1 MANPQVVGE
10 IIGDASRWNKAS
22 TDASAHASSLGGAFG
37 KVGGT
42 VKAAGLLMG
51 GAALAAGAAFIAFGV
66 HSISSAVEQERA
78 WARVKSVFGKSS
90 ADVVKWSETN
100 SRAFGVTDDTLE
112 ISVSKYVAWAQHAGM
127 SSKEAT
133 SAAESMAKRASEISL
148 ATGKSY
154 DEVFAALQKGTQ
166 GAVKGVKEFGVS
178 LDKGS
183 IAQYA
188 YSHGIAE
195 TGSKLTA
202 AQSALA
208 RQGMILQQTTSYTK
222 DAAAMSGG
230 FADSQRKM
238 GVIIDEVQDN
248 IGAAFLKVATAV
260 MPVILAAFSALS
272 DAVNTAMPTIQA
284 VVSGT
289 AAAIG
294 TAFSF
299 VAKNVIPV
307 LQTAFAFIATSVVP
321 ALSAAF
327 ASISAT
333 LTPIVSGVIPQL
345 AAGFAAVAN
354 AITSSVGPAID
365 WIKKNLDIV
374 GPVLAG
380 IATAVLFG
388 VVIPAIIAW
397 AAATWTAVAAQAA
410 LIATTLIAAAPFIA
424 VGAAVAG
431 VIFVLGKLGIL
442 DIIGAKIGEI
452 SKVVLPAMGAAFNV
466 VSGVVGAVAAAI
478 GSHIQVVA
486 GVIGTAFGFV
496 SRTILPAL
504 SVAFHIAGAAIGVV
518 AGVIETVIRAIA
530 PVVNTVFAV
539 VGNVIGAF
547 VAAVQ
552 RNFAIVGTAI
562 GVLGTVFGALGT
574 IIGRVFGAIS
584 GIVKGAFNLV
594 IGLVNGII
602 RAIDSINFHV
612 KIDLGPLGVQRF
624 DWNGFGIGTIPY
636 LHQGGIIPGSPGADV
651 LVMGQAGERILPAN
665 QAGGGGHTFNFYGPI
680 VGLSGMEEVMEMIA
694 QRIRLVGATR

>member
-1 MANPQVVGE
+1 MAGQQVVAE
-10 IIGDASRWNKAS
+10 IIGDASKWNKAS
-22 TDASAHASSLGGAFG
+22 ADASAHASSLGGAFG

-66 HSISSAVEQERA
+66 HSISSAVGQERA

-112 ISVSKYVAWAQHAGM
+112 LSVSKYVAWAQHAGM

-133 SAAESMAKRASEISL
+133 TAAEAMAKRASEISL

-154 DEVFAALQKGTQ
+154 DEVFAALEKGTQ

-188 YSHGIAE
+188 YSHGIAD

-222 DAAAMSGG
+222 DAAAMTGG

-238 GVIIDEVQDN
+238 GVLIDEVQDN

-260 MPVILAAFSALS
+260 MPVILAAFRALS
-272 DAVNTAMPTIQA
+272 DAVTTAMPTIQA
-284 VVSGT
+284 IVSGT

-307 LQTAFAFIATSVVP
+307 LQVAFGVISTVVVP
-321 ALSAAF
+321 ALGAAFGWIAKNVIPVVNAAIAFVSTNILPKLQVAFSYISANVIPALGAAFGWIVKNVIPPVSAAF
-327 ASISAT
+327 GF
-333 LTPIVSGVIPQL
+333 IVTSVIPPL
-345 AAGFAAVAN
+345 AKAFGF
-354 AITSSVGPAID
+354 
-365 WIKKNLDIV
+365 IV
-374 GPVLAG
+374 EN
-380 IATAVLFG
+380 
-388 VVIPAIIAW
+388 VVP
-397 AAATWTAVAAQAA
+397 
-410 LIATTLIAAAPFIA
+410 A
-424 VGAAVAG
+424 VGAALG
-431 VIFVLGKLGIL
+431 WIQKNVIPPLSAAIHVLGTV
-442 DIIGAKIGEI
+442 IGT
-452 SKVVLPAMGAAFNV
+452 VF
-466 VSGVVGAVAAAI
+466 
-478 GSHIQVVA
+478 
-486 GVIGTAFGFV
+486 GVIG
-496 SRTILPAL
+496 
-504 SVAFHIAGAAIGVV
+504 
-518 AGVIETVIRAIA
+518 
-530 PVVNTVFAV
+530 AV
-539 VGNVIGAF
+539 VRAVQPVFSTIFNALGQIIGAF

-574 IIGRVFGAIS
+574 IIGRVFGTIA
-584 GIVKGAFNLV
+584 GVVKGAFNLV

-602 RAIDSINFHV
+602 RAIDSIQLHV
-612 KIDLGPLGVQRF
+612 SIPNPLGGTLASV
-624 DWNGFGIGTIPY
+624 DWSGFGIRQLPY
-636 LHQGGIIPGSPGADV
+636 LHQGGDVPGSGNVLAMLQGGERVISRADV
-651 LVMGQAGERILPAN
+651 AR
-665 QAGGGGHTFNFYGPI
+665 GGGGGPSVVFNGDFHLYGAGG
-680 VGLSGMEEVMEMIA
+680 VDEFMTTLA
-694 QRIRLVGATR
+694 QRIRLIGATR